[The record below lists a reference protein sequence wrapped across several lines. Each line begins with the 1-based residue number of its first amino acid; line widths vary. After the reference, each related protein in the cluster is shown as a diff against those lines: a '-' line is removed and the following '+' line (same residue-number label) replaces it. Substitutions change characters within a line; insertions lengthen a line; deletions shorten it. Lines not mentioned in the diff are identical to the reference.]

1 MIAEIVAIGTE
12 LLMGQI
18 ADSDAQM
25 LSRELQ
31 SLGIAVYHHQVV
43 GDNPQRMREALALAL
58 SRSDLV
64 ITTGGLGPTQDDLSK
79 EIAAELL
86 GLPMVF
92 DAESWEAIGK
102 YFVKI
107 GRACP
112 MNNRKQAMFA
122 QGCTILPNACGT
134 APGCM
139 IEKDGKIV
147 VQLPG
152 PPHEM
157 ADMFRRQ
164 VYDRLAART
173 GGCIAS
179 RFIRIY
185 GMGES
190 QVAQECAQWIE
201 NGEDVTVAPYCS
213 LGECQLRVTAR
224 GRDEAEALRQ
234 VEPVVD
240 AICGVLGACVYDVTE
255 TSDGSMQEAAGRAL
269 VARHLT
275 VSTAESCTG
284 GMVAASLVDYP
295 GISECLYEAHVT
307 YANEAKVKYCGV
319 KPETL
324 AAYGA
329 VSEQTAAEMAG
340 GLREK
345 SGADIAV
352 ATTGIAGPGGGTK
365 EKPVGLVYV
374 ACADKDGV
382 TVERLQLGGDR
393 ARVRRLA
400 TLKAL
405 DMVRR
410 AAAGLPQAEG
420 TGFLPAGQVKQ
431 SDPPGRSQSKDPTPK
446 KKHPL
451 RVLLAVLGILALAAF
466 GVAWYL
472 TDGDLAALPQ
482 RLKTL
487 RLPEWVTLWQ
497 AHEPKPG
504 ARLI

>member
-201 NGEDVTVAPYCS
+201 NGEGVTVAPYCS

-240 AICGVLGACVYDVTE
+240 AICGVLGDCVYDVTE

-269 VARHLT
+269 GARHLT

-410 AAAGLPQAEG
+410 AA
-420 TGFLPAGQVKQ
+420 VK
-431 SDPPGRSQSKDPTPK
+431 RY
-446 KKHPL
+446 
-451 RVLLAVLGILALAAF
+451 F
-466 GVAWYL
+466 
-472 TDGDLAALPQ
+472 
-482 RLKTL
+482 
-487 RLPEWVTLWQ
+487 E
-497 AHEPKPG
+497 
-504 ARLI
+504 

>member
-86 GLPMVF
+86 GLPMEF
-92 DAESWEAIGK
+92 DPESWDAIGR
-102 YFVKI
+102 YFEKI
-107 GRACP
+107 GRVCP

-122 QGCTILPNACGT
+122 KGCTILPNACGT

-157 ADMFRRQ
+157 ADMFGRQ
-164 VYDRLAART
+164 VYGRLAKKT

-190 QVAQECAQWIE
+190 QVAQTCARWIE
-201 NGEDVTVAPYCS
+201 NGEGVTVAPYCA

-224 GRDEAEALRQ
+224 GRDEDEALRQ

-240 AICGVLGACVYDVTE
+240 AICGVLGDCVYDVTE
-255 TSDGSMQEAAGRAL
+255 TSEGSVQEAAGRAL
-269 VARHLT
+269 VARRLT

-324 AAYGA
+324 AAFGA
-329 VSEQTAAEMAG
+329 VSEQTAFEMAS
-340 GLREK
+340 GLRER

-352 ATTGIAGPGGGTK
+352 ATTGIAGPRDEGKARRAGI
-365 EKPVGLVYV
+365 
-374 ACADKDGV
+374 C
-382 TVERLQLGGDR
+382 RLRGQ
-393 ARVRRLA
+393 ARR
-400 TLKAL
+400 
-405 DMVRR
+405 DSR
-410 AAAGLPQAEG
+410 AAAARRRPRAGAQAGDAQGAGHGAPRGDKRVKTGGAIWQAIRAKNPQR
-420 TGFLPAGQVKQ
+420 
-431 SDPPGRSQSKDPTPK
+431 RSRRFRRTTTAPK
-446 KKHPL
+446 KSARWISRWP
-451 RVLLAVLGILALAAF
+451 ALKSNSARARSS
-466 GVAWYL
+466 AW
-472 TDGDLAALPQ
+472 ASAPCAIF
-482 RLKTL
+482 R
-487 RLPEWVTLWQ
+487 
-497 AHEPKPG
+497 
-504 ARLI
+504 